1 MGPRGHLSLGKKH
14 STSRPVPAAPATLI
28 LVPLVGVLT
37 AVRQDYSS
45 CRLHRGPSW
54 SRSLHCGSDCDT
66 GPQAVPENCSYL
78 PTFPCGWVQGGK
90 LTAYLFPT
98 GHPRPHPPPLG
109 DTSGL
114 LVSPLPRPGLRSARL
129 GASETCYDPCT
140 VPGPVKSRL
149 SSGSLLGPHA

>member
-1 MGPRGHLSLGKKH
+1 MGPRGHLSPGKKH
-14 STSRPVPAAPATLI
+14 RTSRPAPAAPATLI

-45 CRLHRGPSW
+45 CRLDQGPSW

-66 GPQAVPENCSYL
+66 GPKAVPENCSCL

-98 GHPRPHPPPLG
+98 GHLPPLG

-114 LVSPLPRPGLRSARL
+114 LVSPLPDPGSGQRGWGQVRLAMTPAQSLGLLSPACAL
-129 GASETCYDPCT
+129 GASLGHTC
-140 VPGPVKSRL
+140 R
-149 SSGSLLGPHA
+149 

>member
-1 MGPRGHLSLGKKH
+1 MGPRGHLSPGKKH
-14 STSRPVPAAPATLI
+14 STSRPAPAAPATLI

-45 CRLHRGPSW
+45 CRLDQGPSW

-66 GPQAVPENCSYL
+66 GPKAVPENCSCL

-98 GHPRPHPPPLG
+98 GHLPPLG

-114 LVSPLPRPGLRSARL
+114 LVSPLPCPKLRSARL

-140 VPGPVKSRL
+140 VPGPVKSCL
-149 SSGSLLGPHA
+149 CSGSLLGPHM